1 MEQDAAGVRLV
12 MGACPE
18 ALIAYSAAAHD
29 ERASSQVSLFGEA
42 AALPAPRL
50 PQPEIQ
56 PLSAVVGLS
65 LGQERFIGTLL
76 TLFAGI
82 ALILTGVGIYG
93 VISYNARRRTR
104 EIGNHIIGIVGAR
117 QKELLIL
124 EEEMGQG
131 AFTPLLHCFSS
142 RAVLAERGLAIGA
155 YVSFSG
161 ILTFRSADAIRSAE
175 RALERAALV
184 RREARNALYL
194 TLHTQYFNLR
204 QAQND
209 LAISQA
215 TLALRERQ
223 LQIVTAQNQAGTA
236 TLSDLLTAQQNLD
249 TARSGLVSTQGAVEI
264 ARLTLAGTLGL
275 NPQNLGQPSTLPSE
289 PELPSENLEA
299 LLQRAYVHRS
309 DLLRTQLQLQD
320 AEENLASAQ
329 RDRLIPNAALSA
341 GYSTGGNNAASVSAG
356 LDFKSGTASLSGA
369 VPLVQGSGGAPQAQG
384 WNVGLSL
391 SVPIFDPVSDSRIN
405 STQTALQATRQAL
418 ETTRKAAELD
428 VRQKYQSLQTAK
440 ASIAAAR
447 AGLNAANQS
456 LRTAQARLQAGTG
469 TSVDVQAAQLNQL
482 QAQRNLEAALI
493 QAQLAAL
500 ALQNALGTDLTASLG
515 GTR

>member
-1 MEQDAAGVRLV
+1 MKRLFATV
-12 MGACPE
+12 
-18 ALIAYSAAAHD
+18 
-29 ERASSQVSLFGEA
+29 
-42 AALPAPRL
+42 AALLALAPPVLAQSPALEL
-50 PQPEIQ
+50 PQALQ
-56 PLSAVVGLS
+56 
-65 LGQERFIGTLL
+65 TLPS
-76 TLFAGI
+76 TLDW
-82 ALILTGVGIYG
+82 
-93 VISYNARRRTR
+93 
-104 EIGNHIIGIVGAR
+104 
-117 QKELLIL
+117 
-124 EEEMGQG
+124 
-131 AFTPLLHCFSS
+131 
-142 RAVLAERGLAIGA
+142 
-155 YVSFSG
+155 
-161 ILTFRSADAIRSAE
+161 RSADLSYESAVRQLEAALAAQGFKLLGGTDYTLREGAGSNLTLSSTASIGVLPWSSSADAVRSAQ
-175 RALERAALV
+175 RALERAVLA
-184 RREARNALYL
+184 RREARNTLYL

-209 LAISQA
+209 LAIAQA

-223 LQIVTAQNQAGTA
+223 LQIVTTQNQAGTA

-249 TARSGLVSTQGAVEI
+249 TARSGLVSAQGAVEI

-275 NPQNLGQPSTLPSE
+275 NSQNLGQPNTLPSE
-289 PELPSENLEA
+289 PELPSETLEA
-299 LLQRAYVHRS
+299 LLQRALASRPDVLRS
-309 DLLRTQLQLQD
+309 QSQLQD
-320 AEENLASAQ
+320 AEENLANAQ

-341 GYSTGGNNAASVSAG
+341 GYSTGGTSPTTVSAG
-356 LDFKSGTASLSGA
+356 LNFKTGTASLSGA

-391 SVPIFDPVSDSRIN
+391 SVPIFDPVSDSRI
-405 STQTALQATRQAL
+405 STAQTALQAARQAL

-469 TSVDVQAAQLNQL
+469 TSLDVQAAQLNQL